1 MYLHQKS
8 IRHNPSHF
16 FPIKKAGAFNSGL
29 KNYTKQRNES
39 DQLNEYSEKK
49 KKKTSNLVFPLAYIF
64 QHNFY
69 KYTDNTTF

>member
-1 MYLHQKS
+1 MYLHQK
-8 IRHNPSHF
+8 INPSQSVTL